1 MGAGVGDGSLIL
13 ASGSPR
19 RAEILSVLGIA
30 HDVRPA
36 AVDEAELE
44 GESAAALAVRLARA
58 KALEVARE
66 VEAGRWIL
74 GGDTVVV
81 VDGEMLGKPTDPL
94 DAERMLIRLSGR
106 AHEVVSALALV
117 RSTGDSRAPIV
128 LDGVRVTEVT
138 FRTLGLEEIREY
150 VASGEPMDKAGGY
163 GIQGRG
169 AALVTGVR
177 GDYSGVVG
185 LPVSLLVDLLES
197 AGRPYRFGGG

>member
-1 MGAGVGDGSLIL
+1 VGDGSLIL

-19 RAEILSVLGIA
+19 RADILAVLGIA
-30 HDVRPA
+30 HEVRPT

-185 LPVSLLVDLLES
+185 LPVSLMVELLAS